1 MEQTSTVSVLGGG
14 GSEEV
19 GELGGEAGYGGYDSS
34 DGGGGGGCKKACL
47 GNFEH
52 FHPP

>member
-1 MEQTSTVSVLGGG
+1 MVSVLGGG
-14 GSEEV
+14 VSEEV
-19 GELGGEAGYGGYDSS
+19 GELGGEGGYGGYDSS